1 MSGKGKAS
9 ASAAPASKAAAAA
22 PEPMRGPRACYNCG
36 ETDGHSLDNCPMR
49 LDRERVR
56 RNKEAA
62 AKAREEAAAKAATVA
77 ASGPAVKDP
86 KRKAQRGGVV
96 ATEKPAVEIGSAV
109 VAQWQRTPLQLVSEY
124 CQREKR
130 PKPQLRLVF
139 FALSLHTNLMR
150 IVCFLCAFVP
160 ACRTSNKQLAFS
172 FSRRLKTDLTMP
184 RAKRLARRASQWSCP
199 MPRTRPRTCFS

>member
-1 MSGKGKAS
+1 MSGKGKA
-9 ASAAPASKAAAAA
+9 AAAPASKAAAAA
-22 PEPMRGPRACYNCG
+22 APEPVRGPRACYNCS
-36 ETDGHSLDNCPMR
+36 ETDGHSLDNCPMK

-62 AKAREEAAAKAATVA
+62 AKAREEAAAKAATAA

-130 PKPQLRLVF
+130 PKPQLRF
-139 FALSLHTNLMR
+139 SLSLCERPLNSLRAPHNDN
-150 IVCFLCAFVP
+150 P
-160 ACRTSNKQLAFS
+160 NS
-172 FSRRLKTDLTMP
+172 FYY
-184 RAKRLARRASQWSCP
+184 
-199 MPRTRPRTCFS
+199 